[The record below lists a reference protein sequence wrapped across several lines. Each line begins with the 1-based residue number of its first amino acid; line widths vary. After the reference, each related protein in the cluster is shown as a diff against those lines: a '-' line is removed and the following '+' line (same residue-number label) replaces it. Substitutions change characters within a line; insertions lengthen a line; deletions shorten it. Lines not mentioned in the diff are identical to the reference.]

1 MLREACHRTAEW
13 NARRGDGRRFSVTVN
28 ISARQ
33 LQIEGLAADISAVL
47 ESSGLDA
54 SLLILEITESVIM
67 QQTDSTLD
75 RLRELKT
82 LGVRLAIDDFGT
94 GYSSLSYLQQFPVD
108 ILKIDRSFTNGLM
121 QGANEDALART
132 IIALGDLLTMR
143 TIAEGVEHAHQHSR
157 LRVLGC
163 DYGQGYLFSKPL
175 GEKEMDV
182 LLTRGVLEV
191 TGEQAI
197 VVSKAQA

>member
-1 MLREACHRTAEW
+1 
-13 NARRGDGRRFSVTVN
+13 
-28 ISARQ
+28 
-33 LQIEGLAADISAVL
+33 
-47 ESSGLDA
+47 
-54 SLLILEITESVIM
+54 
-67 QQTDSTLD
+67 
-75 RLRELKT
+75 
-82 LGVRLAIDDFGT
+82 
-94 GYSSLSYLQQFPVD
+94 
-108 ILKIDRSFTNGLM
+108 
-121 QGANEDALART
+121 
-132 IIALGDLLTMR
+132 MR